1 MGSLFES
8 GSYGAYVLSAY
19 GLSAIGLI
27 ALVVL
32 SWRAYRSAMARAR
45 TRNLGI
51 S

>member
-1 MGSLFES
+1 MDSLIDF
-8 GSYGAYVLSAY
+8 GSYGDYVLSAY

-32 SWRAYRSAMARAR
+32 SWRAYRSAMSRAR
-45 TRNLGI
+45 TQGLDL

>member
-1 MGSLFES
+1 MNNFFDF
-8 GSYGAYVLSAY
+8 GSYGDYVLSAY

-32 SWRAYRSAMARAR
+32 SWRAYRSAMSRAR
-45 TRNLGI
+45 TRNLDI